1 MTASAPAER
10 SNVKYF
16 LMGISVIIILW
27 AGTFFL
33 MVE

>member
-1 MTASAPAER
+1 M
-10 SNVKYF
+10 KYF

>member
-1 MTASAPAER
+1 M
-10 SNVKYF
+10 NVKYF
-16 LMGISVIIILW
+16 LMGISVILLLW